1 MEKRKEVP
9 IIEIGK
15 VKVRHDRIVV
25 EYKEKHRDDQPCK
38 RFPLSRDLPECGKD
52 QLAERMGEIHR
63 QACDGSY

>member
-25 EYKEKHRDDQPCK
+25 EYKEKHRDENYVDTVRSFFIINYSP
-38 RFPLSRDLPECGKD
+38 R
-52 QLAERMGEIHR
+52 AEN
-63 QACDGSY
+63 A